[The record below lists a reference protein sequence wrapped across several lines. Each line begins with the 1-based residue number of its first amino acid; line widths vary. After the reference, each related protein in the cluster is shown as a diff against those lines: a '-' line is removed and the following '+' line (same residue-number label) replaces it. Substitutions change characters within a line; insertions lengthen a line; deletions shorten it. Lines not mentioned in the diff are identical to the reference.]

1 VQYTTRI
8 LRRWCTSAGNPA
20 LKKAFDD
27 LTERGRA
34 RRLRALAFNALDNYD
49 LDCRRLELVTNHLN
63 GIFKVETSGKSWIL
77 RVSTPEGGHTRSHIE
92 AETAWLSALARE
104 TRISVP
110 RPLPAC
116 DGSIVISASASGV
129 PEERFCCVFS
139 WVPGV
144 DLASRLTYENIRS
157 QGRLMAQLHEHTK
170 TFQFSDKR
178 DILVFDKVFYFPEP
192 LVIFDES
199 TAELMTKGQRW
210 KFQTWNE
217 RAEGAIRS
225 LVSSDERAR
234 ILHGDL
240 HQWNIRVSRGILSPI
255 DFEDLILGWPVQDI
269 AISLYYYQD
278 EKDYPAKRDAF
289 REGYCSMAPWPE
301 RQAGE
306 IDTFLAAR
314 GLSLL
319 NFVLQNWKMLEMD
332 PKNFSDRI
340 EMRIDQ
346 LHDS

>member
-1 VQYTTRI
+1 
-8 LRRWCTSAGNPA
+8 
-20 LKKAFDD
+20 LKKAFEY

-34 RRLRALAFNALDNYD
+34 RRLRTLALNALGNYD
-49 LDCRRLELVTNHLN
+49 LDCRRLKLVTNHLN
-63 GIFKVETSGKSWIL
+63 GIFKVETPGEPWII

-92 AETAWLSALARE
+92 AETAWLSALTRE
-104 TRISVP
+104 THISVP
-110 RPLPAC
+110 RPLPAR
-116 DGSIVISASASGV
+116 DGNFLTSASASGV

-192 LVIFDES
+192 VVIFEDS
-199 TAELMTKGQRW
+199 TAEMMTPRQRR
-210 KFQTWNE
+210 KFQAWIE
-217 RAEGAIRS
+217 RAENAIRS
-225 LVSSDERAR
+225 LVSSGEPAR

-255 DFEDLILGWPVQDI
+255 DFEDLIIGWPVQDI

-289 REGYCSMAPWPE
+289 REGYCSVSPWPE
-301 RQAGE
+301 RQVGE

-319 NFVLQNWKMLEMD
+319 NFVLQNWKMLDMD
-332 PKNFSDRI
+332 PKNFSNRI

-346 LHDS
+346 LGES